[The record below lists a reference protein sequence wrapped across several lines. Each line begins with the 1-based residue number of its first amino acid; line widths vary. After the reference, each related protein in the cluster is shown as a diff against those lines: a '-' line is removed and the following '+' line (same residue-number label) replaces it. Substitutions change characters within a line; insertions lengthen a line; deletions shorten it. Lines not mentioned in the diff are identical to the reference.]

1 MSEEKKVSKTLRT
14 HVLARISEVQELILL
29 GHTRSSILQLTTKYR
44 VSDRMIDDY
53 ISKAKANISEVN
65 SLTLQDNLATIV
77 SNQWLLYRAAIASK
91 NLHLARQILMDVAK
105 VRGLDQQ
112 TINHVVNDQRELAD
126 LSNAELETILGATV
140 ESRH

>member
-1 MSEEKKVSKTLRT
+1 MSEQKKVRKSSVGSILVR
-14 HVLARISEVQELILL
+14 VSEIQELILL
-29 GHTRSSILQLTTKYR
+29 GHTRSSILQLTSKYR

-65 SLTLQDNLATIV
+65 NLTLQDNLATIV
-77 SNQWLLYRAAIASK
+77 SNQWLLYRAAIAGK
-91 NLHLARQILMDVAK
+91 NLQLARQILMDVAK